1 MCVFFCKV
9 LLRFFSIALIRF
21 AEKID
26 EKLKEKRDIERICE
40 NHPVNKLEGL
50 GEIYDHI
57 QKSTTHCIHLI
68 EDGLWTWQIVFF
80 LRRSFRPEHLR

>member
-1 MCVFFCKV
+1 MSRLFVCVFFCKV

-57 QKSTTHCIHLI
+57 QKSTTHLS
-68 EDGLWTWQIVFF
+68 DRW
-80 LRRSFRPEHLR
+80 RSFEP